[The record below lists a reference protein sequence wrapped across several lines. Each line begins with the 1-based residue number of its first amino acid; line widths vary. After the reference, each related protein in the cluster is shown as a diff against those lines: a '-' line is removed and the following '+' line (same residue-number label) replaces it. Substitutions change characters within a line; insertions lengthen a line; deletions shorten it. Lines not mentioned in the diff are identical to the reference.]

1 MGIFN
6 FLFWFGGIIFS
17 GGFLIHFILT
27 KNDEIIS
34 SGRNG
39 LLLVAIACLI
49 PFINIGVGIAFA
61 YMKLEDWLTDSPFRR
76 RK

>member
-1 MGIFN
+1 MGILD

-17 GGFLIHFILT
+17 GGFLIHFIWT
-27 KNDEIIS
+27 KDDEVIS
-34 SGRNG
+34 TRIG

-61 YMKLEDWLTDSPFRR
+61 YMKLEDWLTDSPFRGR
-76 RK
+76 N